1 MAILKSYRLDFRPK
15 IVIRSTKGHYL
26 MIKGSIQVEN
36 ITFVNLF
43 TPNIGVCK
51 CIKQILKK
59 HKGRNVQQQNNRRG
73 L

>member
-1 MAILKSYRLDFRPK
+1 
-15 IVIRSTKGHYL
+15 